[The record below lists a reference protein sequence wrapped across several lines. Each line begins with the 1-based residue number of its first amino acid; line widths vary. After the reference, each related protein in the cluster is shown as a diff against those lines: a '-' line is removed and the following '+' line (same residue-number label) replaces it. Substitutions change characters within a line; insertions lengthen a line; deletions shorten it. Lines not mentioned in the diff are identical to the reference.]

1 MCCGSL
7 DKKEYAVV
15 VTQCLSLLMD
25 AISSALV
32 WSFCGFEGAHI
43 AVPFQCTLLL
53 NLLASG
59 VALYARIGDSKR
71 VGELKLF
78 SYLAFGAAIGFR
90 ICQILVAGE
99 SERAVSA
106 LSGGNAFLLIFGWAF
121 AVVALGW
128 QLVAIGIAYFAVI
141 SKQDKPLEA
150 KAVPLTDKYVL
161 AIGISLLFVLI
172 GDWGQP
178 MWYSPGISWLVRLLY
193 IGCPILT
200 LLLLGVGLYALLY
213 VKDLKHGFCFA
224 FGAAFSYHVGCF
236 IFGAV
241 PMFRLHSAGI
251 PIPKSFALEAYWTYS
266 IISTL
271 CIAIALG
278 IAVIASYR
286 ELGQP
291 RKPSETSPLAP

>member
-15 VTQCLSLLMD
+15 VAQCISLLID

-32 WSFCGFEGAHI
+32 WSFYAQYGFEGAHI
-43 AVPFQCTLLL
+43 AAPFQCTLLL

-59 VALYARIGDSKR
+59 VALYARISDSKR

-99 SERAVSA
+99 AERAVSA
-106 LSGGNAFLLIFGWAF
+106 ESGGPAFLLIFGWGMA
-121 AVVALGW
+121 AIALGY

-150 KAVPLTDKYVL
+150 KAVSLTDKYVL
-161 AIGISLLFVLI
+161 AIGISLLIVLLS
-172 GDWGQP
+172 DLGQP
-178 MWYSPGISWLVRLLY
+178 MWYSPGFSWLIHLLY

-236 IFGAV
+236 VPGTAHMLHVKKVGAAWICS
-241 PMFRLHSAGI
+241 LIG
-251 PIPKSFALEAYWTYS
+251 
-266 IISTL
+266 TL
-271 CIAIALG
+271 WIAIALG